1 MSFELF
7 ISLRHLKAKRAQK
20 FISLNTWISIG
31 GVALGV
37 MALIVVIAVMSG
49 FGKDLR
55 DKILGTNSHIVV
67 TNITRSGMDNFESV
81 ITKVMQSEG
90 IKAAAPFILNQVMLT
105 FGSKSSGVVVRGVDP
120 EREAMVSDLEK
131 NMIQGEIGILKR
143 RKKTKVGYG
152 YDNIIIG
159 KELSQKLGVQV
170 GDAISMVSPAS
181 RLTPMG
187 LIPKIKLFKVVGLF
201 ESGMFEYDSS
211 LAFIS
216 VQSAQR
222 FFAMK
227 GKVSGI
233 EIRVEDID
241 RADQIAELLQE
252 NLGLPVSESLQGQDK
267 IAKLL
272 QENLGF
278 PYYVRDWMRMNK
290 NLFSALRLEKIV
302 MFIILILI
310 ILVAAFNIVS
320 TLFMVVMEKTK
331 EIAILKS
338 MGASRASI
346 MKIFSF
352 QGLIIGLLGTL
363 IGCVGGFTIV
373 PNLNEIVGFIENI
386 FGISAF
392 PSDVYYLDKL
402 PSEIQYMDSLLIVVF
417 SIAICFVA
425 SLYPAW
431 RASRIDPVDGLRY
444 E

>member
-7 ISLRHLKAKRAQK
+7 VSLRHLKAKRTQK

-31 GVALGV
+31 GVALGG

-67 TNITRSGMDNFESV
+67 TNITRSGMDDYESV
-81 ITKVMQSEG
+81 LKKVMQAEG
-90 IKAAAPFILNQVMLT
+90 VKAAAPFILNQVMLT
-105 FGSKSSGVVVRGVDP
+105 FGGSSSGVVVRGIDP
-120 EREAMVSDLEK
+120 AREAMVSDLEK
-131 NMIQGEIGILKR
+131 NLIQGDLGMLKR
-143 RKKTKVGYG
+143 SENASKGPRR
-152 YDNIIIG
+152 DNIILG
-159 KELSQKLGVQV
+159 KELAQKLGVQMD
-170 GDAISMVSPAS
+170 DAVSMVSPAS

-187 LIPKIKLFKVVGLF
+187 LVPKIKLFKVVGFF

-216 VQSAQR
+216 VESAQK
-222 FFAMK
+222 FFSMK
-227 GKVSGI
+227 ATVSGV
-233 EIRVEDID
+233 EIRVDDID
-241 RADQIAELLQE
+241 HADKIA
-252 NLGLPVSESLQGQDK
+252 ESLQ
-267 IAKLL
+267 
-272 QENLGF
+272 ESLGF
-278 PYYVRDWMRMNK
+278 PYYARDWMRMNK

-338 MGASRASI
+338 MGASRTSI
-346 MKIFSF
+346 MKIFSL
-352 QGLIIGLLGTL
+352 QGLIIGVTGTL
-363 IGCVGGFTIV
+363 IGCIGGFTIV
-373 PNLNEIVGFIENI
+373 PNLNEIVGFIESI
-386 FGISAF
+386 FGITAF

-402 PSEIQYMDSLLIVVF
+402 PSEIQYLDSFLIIIF
-417 SIAICFVA
+417 SILICFLA

-431 RASRIDPVDGLRY
+431 RASRMDPVDGLRY

>member
-1 MSFELF
+1 M
-7 ISLRHLKAKRAQK
+7 
-20 FISLNTWISIG
+20 
-31 GVALGV
+31 
-37 MALIVVIAVMSG
+37 
-49 FGKDLR
+49 
-55 DKILGTNSHIVV
+55 
-67 TNITRSGMDNFESV
+67 
-81 ITKVMQSEG
+81 
-90 IKAAAPFILNQVMLT
+90 
-105 FGSKSSGVVVRGVDP
+105 
-120 EREAMVSDLEK
+120 
-131 NMIQGEIGILKR
+131 
-143 RKKTKVGYG
+143 
-152 YDNIIIG
+152 
-159 KELSQKLGVQV
+159 
-170 GDAISMVSPAS
+170 
-181 RLTPMG
+181 
-187 LIPKIKLFKVVGLF
+187 
-201 ESGMFEYDSS
+201 
-211 LAFIS
+211 AFIS
-216 VQSAQR
+216 VQSGHR
-222 FFAMK
+222 FFSMK
-227 GKVSGI
+227 EKVSCI

-241 RADQIAELLQE
+241 SA
-252 NLGLPVSESLQGQDK
+252 DK
-267 IAKLL
+267 IATLL

-338 MGASRASI
+338 MGASRTSI

-386 FGISAF
+386 FGITAF

-402 PSEIQYMDSLLIVVF
+402 PSEIQYMDSFLIVVF
-417 SIAICFVA
+417 SIAICFLA

>member
-1 MSFELF
+1 MAFELF
-7 ISLRHLKAKRAQK
+7 VSLRHLKAKREQK

-67 TNITRSGMDNFESV
+67 TNITRSGMDN
-81 ITKVMQSEG
+81 SEFVLKKIMEVKG
-90 IKAAAPFILNQVMLT
+90 VKAAAPFILNQVMLT
-105 FGSKSSGVVVRGVDP
+105 FGGNSLGVVVRGVDP
-120 EREAMVSDLEK
+120 NREAMVSDLEK
-131 NMIQGEIGILKR
+131 NMIRGDIGVLKKNKNVAAGPYREKIIL
-143 RKKTKVGYG
+143 
-152 YDNIIIG
+152 G
-159 KELSQKLGVQV
+159 KELAHKLGVEMDDTV
-170 GDAISMVSPAS
+170 SMVAPAS
-181 RLTPMG
+181 HLTPMG
-187 LIPKIKLFKVVGLF
+187 LIPKIKLFKVAGLF

-216 VQSAQR
+216 IQSAQK
-222 FFAMK
+222 FFSMK
-227 GKVSGI
+227 EKVSGI
-233 EIRVEDID
+233 EIRVDDID
-241 RADQIAELLQE
+241 HADKIA
-252 NLGLPVSESLQGQDK
+252 ESLQ
-267 IAKLL
+267 
-272 QENLGF
+272 ESLGF
-278 PYYVRDWMRMNK
+278 PYYARDWMRMNK

-352 QGLIIGLLGTL
+352 QGLIIGVIGTL
-363 IGCVGGFTIV
+363 IGCIGGFAVV
-373 PNLNEIVGFIENI
+373 PNLNDIVGFIENLS
-386 FGISAF
+386 GITAF

-402 PSEIQYMDSLLIVVF
+402 PSEIQYLDSFLIVVF
-417 SIAICFVA
+417 SIAICFLA

-431 RASRIDPVDGLRY
+431 RASRMDPVDGLRY

>member
-1 MSFELF
+1 MSYELF
-7 ISLRHLKAKRAQK
+7 VSLRQLKAKRTQR

-55 DKILGTNSHIVV
+55 DKILGTNSHVVV
-67 TNITRSGMDNFESV
+67 TNVTQTGMVDYET
-81 ITKVMQSEG
+81 IMEKVVKVEG
-90 IKAAAPFILNQVMLT
+90 VKAAAPFILNQVMLAY
-105 FGSKSSGVVVRGVDP
+105 GDNAVGVVVRGVDAD
-120 EREAMVSDLEK
+120 REAGGSDLEK
-131 NMIQGEIGILKR
+131 NLVQGSLKMLERPDKSSGKPRRDGIIL
-143 RKKTKVGYG
+143 
-152 YDNIIIG
+152 G
-159 KELSQKLGVQV
+159 KELARRLGVQLE
-170 GDAISMVSPAS
+170 DAVSMVAPAS
-181 RLTPMG
+181 RMTPMG
-187 LIPKIKLFKVVGLF
+187 LIPKIKLFLVVGFF
-201 ESGMFEYDSS
+201 ESGMFEYDSN

-216 VQSAQR
+216 IHSAQK

-233 EIRVEDID
+233 EIRVVDIEQ
-241 RADQIAELLQE
+241 ADQVAAGI
-252 NLGLPVSESLQGQDK
+252 QDS
-267 IAKLL
+267 
-272 QENLGF
+272 LGF
-278 PYYVRDWMRMNK
+278 PYFARDWMRMNK

-338 MGASRASI
+338 MGASRSSI

-352 QGLIIGLLGTL
+352 QGLIIGVTGTM
-363 IGCVGGFTIV
+363 IGCIGGFTVV
-373 PNLNEIVGFIENI
+373 PNLNEIVGLIENI
-386 FGISAF
+386 FGITAF

-402 PSEIQYMDSLLIVVF
+402 PSEIQYFDSFLIVVF
-417 SIAICFVA
+417 SIIICFVA

-431 RASRIDPVDGLRY
+431 RASRLDPVEGLRY

>member
-7 ISLRHLKAKRAQK
+7 VSLRHLKAKRAQK

-67 TNITRSGMDNFESV
+67 TNITRAGMEGYES
-81 ITKVMQSEG
+81 ILKKVMQADG
-90 IKAAAPFILNQVMLT
+90 VKAAAPFILNQVMLT
-105 FGSKSSGVVVRGVDP
+105 FGGNSTGVVVRGVDP
-120 EREAMVSDLEK
+120 NREGMVSDLEK
-131 NMIQGEIGILKR
+131 NMIRGEIGMLNRSKNITSGPR
-143 RKKTKVGYG
+143 R
-152 YDNIIIG
+152 DNIILG
-159 KELSQKLGVQV
+159 KELAHKLGVQM
-170 GDAISMVSPAS
+170 GDAVSMVSPAT

-187 LIPKIKLFKVVGLF
+187 LVPKIKLFKVVGMF

-211 LAFIS
+211 LSFIS
-216 VQSAQR
+216 IQSAQK

-227 GKVSGI
+227 EKVSGI
-233 EIRVEDID
+233 EIRVDDID
-241 RADQIAELLQE
+241 NAGIIAET
-252 NLGLPVSESLQGQDK
+252 
-267 IAKLL
+267 L

-320 TLFMVVMEKTK
+320 TLFMVVMERTK

-338 MGASRASI
+338 MGASRTSI

-352 QGLIIGLLGTL
+352 QGLIIGITGTL
-363 IGCVGGFTIV
+363 VGCIGGFTVV
-373 PNLNEIVGFIENI
+373 PNLNEIVGFIEYL
-386 FGISAF
+386 FGITAF

-402 PSEIQYMDSLLIVVF
+402 PSEIQYLDSFLIVVF
-417 SIAICFVA
+417 SIAICFLA

-431 RASRIDPVDGLRY
+431 RASRMDPVDGLRY

>member
-7 ISLRHLKAKRAQK
+7 VSLRHLKAKRAQK
-20 FISLNTWISIG
+20 FISLNTWISIS

-37 MALIVVIAVMSG
+37 MALIIVIAVMSG

-67 TNITRSGMDNFESV
+67 TNITRSGMDGYESILKKV
-81 ITKVMQSEG
+81 IQIEG
-90 IKAAAPFILNQVMLT
+90 VKAASPFILNQAMLT
-105 FGSKSSGVVVRGVDP
+105 FGGNSTGVVVRGVDP
-120 EREAMVSDLEK
+120 DREGTVSDLEK
-131 NMIQGEIGILKR
+131 NIIRGEIGMLHR
-143 RKKTKVGYG
+143 TKNIRSGSG
-152 YDNIIIG
+152 RDNIILG
-159 KELSQKLGVQV
+159 KELAHKLGVQMGEAV
-170 GDAISMVSPAS
+170 SMVSPAT

-187 LIPKIKLFKVVGLF
+187 LVPKIKLFKVVGMF

-211 LAFIS
+211 LSFIS
-216 VQSAQR
+216 IQSAQK

-227 GKVSGI
+227 EKVSGI
-233 EIRVEDID
+233 EIRVDDID
-241 RADQIAELLQE
+241 NAGKIA
-252 NLGLPVSESLQGQDK
+252 ESLQ
-267 IAKLL
+267 
-272 QENLGF
+272 ESLGF
-278 PYYVRDWMRMNK
+278 PHYVRDWMRMNK

-338 MGASRASI
+338 MGASQTSI

-352 QGLIIGLLGTL
+352 QGLIIGITGTL
-363 IGCVGGFTIV
+363 FGCIGGFTVV
-373 PNLNEIVGFIENI
+373 PNLNEIVGFIESI
-386 FGISAF
+386 FGITAF

-402 PSEIQYMDSLLIVVF
+402 PSEIQYLDSFLIVVF
-417 SIAICFVA
+417 SIAICFLA

-431 RASRIDPVDGLRY
+431 RASRMDPVDGLRY

>member
-7 ISLRHLKAKRAQK
+7 VSLRHLKAKRAQK

-67 TNITRSGMDNFESV
+67 TNITRAGMEGYES
-81 ITKVMQSEG
+81 ILKKVMQADG
-90 IKAAAPFILNQVMLT
+90 VKAAAPFILNQVMLT
-105 FGSKSSGVVVRGVDP
+105 FGGNSTGVVVRGVDP
-120 EREAMVSDLEK
+120 NREGMVSDLEK
-131 NMIQGEIGILKR
+131 NMIRGEIGMLNRIKNITSGPR
-143 RKKTKVGYG
+143 R
-152 YDNIIIG
+152 DNIILG
-159 KELSQKLGVQV
+159 KELAHKLGVQM
-170 GDAISMVSPAS
+170 GDAVSMVSPAT

-187 LIPKIKLFKVVGLF
+187 LVPKIKLFKVVGMF

-211 LAFIS
+211 LSFIS
-216 VQSAQR
+216 IQSAQK

-227 GKVSGI
+227 EKVSGI
-233 EIRVEDID
+233 EIRVDDID
-241 RADQIAELLQE
+241 NAGIIAET
-252 NLGLPVSESLQGQDK
+252 
-267 IAKLL
+267 L

-338 MGASRASI
+338 MGASRTSI

-352 QGLIIGLLGTL
+352 QGLIIGITGTL
-363 IGCVGGFTIV
+363 VGCIGGFTVV
-373 PNLNEIVGFIENI
+373 PNLNEIVGFIEYL
-386 FGISAF
+386 FGITAF

-402 PSEIQYMDSLLIVVF
+402 PSEIQYLDSFLIVVF
-417 SIAICFVA
+417 SIAICFLA

-431 RASRIDPVDGLRY
+431 RASRMDPVDGLRY